1 MNKKHLSLA
10 LSILFACFVA
20 LSAAC
25 TTPAG
30 RTADEVVGD
39 TGVTAQIKTALIGD
53 PEISGFAIGVDT
65 FNGEVVLTGAVDS
78 QAQINTAVSIARSV
92 KGVNKVTSHIK
103 IKEKTFK

>member
-39 TGVTAQIKTALIGD
+39 TGVTAQIKTALM
-53 PEISGFAIGVDT
+53 AIRKSA
-65 FNGEVVLTGAVDS
+65 VLPLAWIPLTV
-78 QAQINTAVSIARSV
+78 R
-92 KGVNKVTSHIK
+92 
-103 IKEKTFK
+103 

>member
-1 MNKKHLSLA
+1 MNKKHLSLVVTV
-10 LSILFACFVA
+10 LFTCFVA

-30 RTADEVVGD
+30 RTADEVLGD
-39 TGVTAQIKTALIGD
+39 TKITTQIKTALIGD

-78 QAQINTAVSIARSV
+78 LAQIDKAVTIAHTV
-92 KGVNKVTSHIK
+92 KGVKKVTSHIK
-103 IKEKTFK
+103 IRERTFR

>member
-39 TGVTAQIKTALIGD
+39 TGVTAQIKTTPKGD
-53 PEISGFAIGVDT
+53 PETSGFAIGVDT
-65 FNGEVVLTGAVDS
+65 LNGEVVLTGAVDS
-78 QAQINTAVSIARSV
+78 QAQINKAVSIARSV

>member
-10 LSILFACFVA
+10 VSLLFACFVA

-39 TGVTAQIKTALIGD
+39 TA
-53 PEISGFAIGVDT
+53 
-65 FNGEVVLTGAVDS
+65 
-78 QAQINTAVSIARSV
+78 
-92 KGVNKVTSHIK
+92 
-103 IKEKTFK
+103 